1 MRKMIKT
8 NELEVSIYMKHE
20 KKPTVLVFSSKSQV
34 DEFLEN
40 VKVQKFVLLPG
51 IMLKSDEITKIIF

>member
-1 MRKMIKT
+1 MIKT
-8 NELEVSIYMKHE
+8 NELEVNIYMKHE

-40 VKVQKFVLLPG
+40 VKTQRFILLPG
-51 IMLKSDEITKIIF
+51 IMIKSDEIIKIIF